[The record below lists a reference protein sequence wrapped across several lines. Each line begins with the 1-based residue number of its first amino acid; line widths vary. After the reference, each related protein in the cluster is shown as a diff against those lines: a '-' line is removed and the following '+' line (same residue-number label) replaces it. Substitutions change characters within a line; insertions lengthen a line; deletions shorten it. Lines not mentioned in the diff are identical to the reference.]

1 MLRRVMDSDSIL
13 DSPVLDSLIERLVRV
28 RGLSPSS
35 ARQIVEEV
43 AGFYS
48 ESLEEFVI
56 RRHSELKAE
65 GKRNAEIYG
74 RIRQEVRLWRFRTPL
89 PSERR
94 IRRMIYG

>member
-1 MLRRVMDSDSIL
+1 MDL
-13 DSPVLDSLIERLVRV
+13 DPALDTPIPDALIERLVRV

-48 ESLEEFVI
+48 ETLEEFVI
-56 RRHSELKAE
+56 RRHLELRAQ
-65 GKRNAEIYG
+65 GKRNAEIY
-74 RIRQEVRLWRFRTPL
+74 RQVREEIRRRRFRSPL

-94 IRRMIYG
+94 IRRIVYG